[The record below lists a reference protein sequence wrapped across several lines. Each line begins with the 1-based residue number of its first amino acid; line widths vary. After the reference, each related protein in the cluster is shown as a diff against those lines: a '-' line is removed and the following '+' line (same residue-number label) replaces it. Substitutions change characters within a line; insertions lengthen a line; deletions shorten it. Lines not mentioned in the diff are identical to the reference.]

1 MIKLIDIYN
10 KFNGD
15 LYIEK
20 EDSWMPLTEG
30 YCKEYDLHV
39 KEDMLY
45 GKIGEEFT
53 QKLFEGN
60 TKIEIKT
67 ERDIWQTTGNVA
79 IEMRYKGKPS
89 GISTTTS
96 SVWIHLLS
104 IKGVIVGGFILKVD
118 KLKALI
124 KKRHIEGNLKI
135 VMGGDDN
142 QSQLALIPQDELFAI
157 NTLEV
162 ESSS

>member
-1 MIKLIDIYN
+1 
-10 KFNGD
+10 
-15 LYIEK
+15 
-20 EDSWMPLTEG
+20 MPLTEG

-104 IKGVIVGGFILKVD
+104 IKGVIVGGFIL
-118 KLKALI
+118 
-124 KKRHIEGNLKI
+124 
-135 VMGGDDN
+135 
-142 QSQLALIPQDELFAI
+142 
-157 NTLEV
+157 
-162 ESSS
+162 